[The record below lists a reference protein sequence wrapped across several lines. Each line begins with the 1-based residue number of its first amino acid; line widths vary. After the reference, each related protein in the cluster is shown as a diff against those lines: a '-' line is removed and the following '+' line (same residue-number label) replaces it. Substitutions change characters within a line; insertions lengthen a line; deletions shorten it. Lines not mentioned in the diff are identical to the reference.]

1 MAKKAGKIYVV
12 GHKNP
17 DTDSICSAIA
27 YANLKREITGNDYIA
42 KRAGQINEETHY
54 VLQKFGVKVPNLLE
68 NVKLQ
73 VKDMDIHQ
81 IEGVGPNVSLKDTW
95 TKMKE
100 NNIKTLPILRDEELL
115 GVISTGDIAT
125 SYMDVYDNMIL
136 SKARTQ
142 YRNIMNTLDGEMV
155 TGNEHGYFTK
165 GKVAIG
171 ASSPELMQE
180 FIEKDDLVILGNR
193 LESQMCAL
201 DIDVSCMV
209 VCQNAEVSE
218 EVIKRADEQST
229 VIISTPHDTFTA
241 ARLINQSV
249 PVKRFMTKT
258 PLTCFHMSDYVEDI
272 KEVMAKKKYRDFPII
287 DRHGKFKGFVSRRR
301 FLNVSKKKVI
311 LVDHNEKNQAVDGI
325 EEAEIVEIID
335 HHRLGNIETMGPVF
349 FRNQPVGCTATIVYQ
364 MYKENDVEITP
375 TIAGLLCS
383 AIISDTL
390 LFRSPTCTSLDEKVA
405 KKLGK
410 IAGINLEEQAQAMF
424 KAGSSLAG
432 KTAEDICFQDFK
444 QFTVNDM
451 VFGVGQLNSM
461 SKEELQE
468 VKEMLTPYLPEVL
481 EKNGVQMVF
490 FMLTDILDESTELLC
505 CGAKAKE
512 YIIDAFDL
520 KEDSEKMILKGVVS
534 RKKQLIPTL
543 VSELQQ

>member
-1 MAKKAGKIYVV
+1 M
-12 GHKNP
+12 
-17 DTDSICSAIA
+17 
-27 YANLKREITGNDYIA
+27 
-42 KRAGQINEETHY
+42 
-54 VLQKFGVKVPNLLE
+54 
-68 NVKLQ
+68 
-73 VKDMDIHQ
+73 
-81 IEGVGPNVSLKDTW
+81 
-95 TKMKE
+95 
-100 NNIKTLPILRDEELL
+100 
-115 GVISTGDIAT
+115 
-125 SYMDVYDNMIL
+125 
-136 SKARTQ
+136 
-142 YRNIMNTLDGEMV
+142 
-155 TGNEHGYFTK
+155 
-165 GKVAIG
+165 
-171 ASSPELMQE
+171 
-180 FIEKDDLVILGNR
+180 
-193 LESQMCAL
+193 
-201 DIDVSCMV
+201 
-209 VCQNAEVSE
+209 
-218 EVIKRADEQST
+218 
-229 VIISTPHDTFTA
+229 
-241 ARLINQSV
+241 
-249 PVKRFMTKT
+249 
-258 PLTCFHMSDYVEDI
+258 EDI

-505 CGAKAKE
+505 YGAKAKE